1 MNREEAIGK
10 AKKWMLR
17 KCGTGTECACD
28 KAKKV
33 FATERL
39 SIQAGSV
46 TFFGAEDTDEDHPNK
61 LPFKGVLLIVDAPST
76 KPPHGSRGHRIYV
89 PKSVVETKLD
99 GLIGMGVNYDPEDLD
114 EHKTQ
119 NKVGIITKA
128 WTKDNQV
135 WVSGFIYKKDFPKAA
150 DDLKRKGLGMS
161 MELANV
167 YVRDENEDVW
177 HLEDFAFTGATIL
190 KKSAAAYFQTE
201 LVAKGEKPAGAISG
215 NRKGD
220 GMEKQKKDKVVAAA
234 SDTGQGA
241 LLVSAI
247 KGAISE
253 AVTPLIQE
261 LKASND
267 RSNALQTDL
276 EELKGLYLI
285 QAAGQDEDEG
295 MEAAA
300 EEEDDMDA
308 AFPPKKKASQ
318 QDEDP
323 SDQDQQDDQDGEEDD
338 LDAELEN
345 LEELAPKE
353 DVGELNKG
361 AKNEGDKTTVTDPP
375 TQGIKVPGG
384 VAKGR
389 LKSSGMKASKPFP
402 GLKSSASI
410 QAAAVEIG
418 TLRAQIGQLR
428 RFNQRAINQLNAQA
442 KEYKKDRR
450 QLTGKIEALEAQAEK
465 WANGVTRRS
474 VVPLEIRNLMA
485 KSSVDPNQLQ
495 AEGRKLSVA
504 DVDRMFAVAAE
515 QGITV
520 DTTMRAGYKTR
531 MYELGLMES
540 GQQEWGQQN

>member
-1 MNREEAIGK
+1 MNRERAIGK

-17 KCGTGTECACD
+17 KCGTGTECACE
-28 KAKKV
+28 KVKKV
-33 FATERL
+33 FASERIE
-39 SIQAGSV
+39 IQAGSV
-46 TFFGAEDTDEDHPNK
+46 SFLGADGEDDHPNK

-89 PKSVVETKLD
+89 PKKVVEEKLD
-99 GLIGMGVNYDPEDLD
+99 GLIGMGVNYDPEDLN

-119 NKVGIITKA
+119 NKVGIVTKA
-128 WTKDNQV
+128 WTKGNQV

-150 DDLKRKGLGMS
+150 DDLKRRGLGMS

-201 LVAKGEKPAGAISG
+201 LVAKGEKPALTATAAAVSG
-215 NRKGD
+215 NRKGATMD
-220 GMEKQKKDKVVAAA
+220 KQKKDKVVAAA

-253 AVTPLIQE
+253 AMNPMVQE

-267 RSNALQTDL
+267 RHNELRTDL

-285 QAAGQDEDEG
+285 QAAAQEDVEI
-295 MEAAA
+295 EAGKD
-300 EEEDDMDA
+300 EEEEMDA
-308 AFPPKKKASQ
+308 ASKDN
-318 QDEDP
+318 QDEEDNE
-323 SDQDQQDDQDGEEDD
+323 DNADDEGEEGD
-338 LDAELEN
+338 LDAELEK
-345 LEELAPKE
+345 LEKE
-353 DVGELNKG
+353 AVEEDTGELNKD
-361 AKNEGDKTTVTDPP
+361 AKNKGDKTTVTDPP
-375 TQGIKVPGG
+375 TQGVKVGGG

-389 LKSSGMKASKPFP
+389 LKSSGLKAGKPFP

-410 QAAAVEIG
+410 QAAAVEIASL
-418 TLRAQIGQLR
+418 TAQVGQLKR
-428 RFNQRAINQLNAQA
+428 INRKAIDQLNAQA
-442 KEYKKDRR
+442 REYKKDR
-450 QLTGKIEALEAQAEK
+450 QKLLNKVESLEAQAEK
-465 WANGVTRRS
+465 WATGVTRRS
-474 VVPLEIRNLMA
+474 VAVPVEIRNLMA
-485 KSSVDPNQLQ
+485 KSSVDVNELQ
-495 AEGRKLSVA
+495 REGKKLSVS
-504 DVDRMFAVAAE
+504 DVDRMFAVAKE
-515 QGITV
+515 QGIEV

-540 GQQEWGQQN
+540 GQQEWGQN